1 MMGNR
6 KRFLSIQTLSN
17 SRFKS
22 ARASYKTIESEF
34 AAIINRRCIP
44 LREGKVCIIPC
55 TGLFSR
61 RKEALTALIALSYK
75 KGLRDS

>member
-1 MMGNR
+1 
-6 KRFLSIQTLSN
+6 
-17 SRFKS
+17 
-22 ARASYKTIESEF
+22 
-34 AAIINRRCIP
+34 

-61 RKEALTALIALSYK
+61 RKEALTAFIALSYK